1 MGKCEL
7 PATEL
12 CCEANVAWTTAGPLK
27 PHKRDARLLG
37 KQVEG
42 MQLAAL
48 AEPSENPKGHT
59 PLRGANEDNCV

>member
-12 CCEANVAWTTAGPLK
+12 CREANVAWNTAGPLK

-37 KQVEG
+37 KHVEG
-42 MQLAAL
+42 TQLAAL
-48 AEPSENPKGHT
+48 AELSENPEGHT
-59 PLRGANEDNCV
+59 PLRSTNEDSCV